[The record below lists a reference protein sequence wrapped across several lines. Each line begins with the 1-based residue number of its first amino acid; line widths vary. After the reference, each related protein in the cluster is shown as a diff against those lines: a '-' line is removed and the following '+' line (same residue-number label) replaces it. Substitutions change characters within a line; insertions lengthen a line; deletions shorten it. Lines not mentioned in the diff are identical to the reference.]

1 MYLVYSEIGHVAV
14 LLNPVLLLPLY
25 SVSFFL
31 LFWVFFP
38 VHFLLVLFI
47 INLESPFFFFI
58 LFWNLP
64 NRSLMFSWK
73 FTKFSCLQFSCSV
86 LFCFL
91 PSPFKF
97 LVECSE
103 TEQMSLKMLVNT
115 LQAFIEGST
124 LGEFRARLQAL
135 LVFHC
140 HVLLMPQVAEKG
152 KHW

>member
-1 MYLVYSEIGHVAV
+1 
-14 LLNPVLLLPLY
+14 
-25 SVSFFL
+25 
-31 LFWVFFP
+31 
-38 VHFLLVLFI
+38 
-47 INLESPFFFFI
+47 
-58 LFWNLP
+58 
-64 NRSLMFSWK
+64 MFA
-73 FTKFSCLQFSCSV
+73 KFSRLQFSCSV

-103 TEQMSLKMLVNT
+103 TEQMSLKILVNT

-124 LGEFRARLQAL
+124 LGEFHARLQAL

-152 KHW
+152 KLLALNMVSILYLAVIFQAFQTGG